1 MEWTPEAIKAEMD
14 YRQTALREDA
24 RRAREFYRNGGK
36 PRSWWHRMT
45 HRHEPEVPAGPRAA

>member
-14 YRQTALREDA
+14 YRQAALREDA
-24 RRAREFYRNGGK
+24 RRVREYYRNGGK

-45 HRHEPEVPAGPRAA
+45 HRHEPEVPNGQQAA

>member
-14 YRQTALREDA
+14 YRQKALREDS
-24 RRAREFYRNGGK
+24 RRYQELLRSGYR

-45 HRHEPEVPAGPRAA
+45 HRHEPQVPAA